1 MAITADYLNK
11 LVTQKNSLVDNLVT
25 KGVTATHDE
34 TLETLVPKVLE
45 ISGGGSEGIY
55 PIGEDS
61 RPTGDV
67 TISEG
72 ITSLYKYIF
81 NNNTNIT
88 SVSLPMSLT
97 TLDSSAF
104 YGCTNLTNITTKGQG
119 LSWGEAVFYNDKNLT
134 NEACN
139 TLCQNIDGQNTSNDS
154 NGVFGGCTALT
165 DIKVDWCSNYMFK
178 NCTGLKKLEITNTK
192 NKTATGTNI
201 CYGCTELTEV
211 ILPENTGLAT
221 IGTNAFYNCKKLTT
235 INIPEG
241 ITTINDLAFY
251 NCGFSLINLPSTLIT
266 ITGGSGNTKGTFRN
280 CSQLLS
286 LSLPEGIVTVGGYAF
301 NSCTSL
307 TSIYLP
313 SSITSYATTALYG
326 CTALTTVTVGDGW
339 SNALNLS
346 YSDNITVDSI
356 KAIINN
362 VATVS
367 SSTKITLS
375 SAVYQNFTLDDEYAD
390 YLELATN
397 KGWSIGT

>member
-1 MAITADYLNK
+1 MATTTDYLNK
-11 LVTQKNSLVDNLVT
+11 LITQKNTLVDNLVT
-25 KGVTATHDE
+25 KGVSATHDE

-45 ISGGGSEGIY
+45 ISGGSSEGIY
-55 PIGEDS
+55 PIGDDS

-72 ITSLYKYIF
+72 ITSLYQYVF
-81 NNNTNIT
+81 YNNKNIT

-97 TLDSSAF
+97 TLDGYAF
-104 YGCTNLTNITTKGQG
+104 GGCTNLTNITTKGQG
-119 LSWGEAVFYNDKNLT
+119 LSWGAAVFYNDKNLT

-139 TLCQNIDGQNTSNDS
+139 TLCQNIDGQNTNNNS
-154 NGVFGGCTALT
+154 NGVFGNCTGLT
-165 DIKVDWCSNYMFK
+165 DVKVDWCSNYMFK
-178 NCTGLKKLEITNTK
+178 DCTGLKKLEITNTK

-201 CYGCTELTEV
+201 CYGCTSLTEV

-221 IGTNAFYNCKKLTT
+221 IGTNAFYNCKNLTT
-235 INIPEG
+235 INIPDG

-251 NCGFSLINLPSTLIT
+251 NCGFSSINLPSTLIT
-266 ITGGSGNTKGTFRN
+266 ITGGSANTKGAFRN

-286 LSLPEGIVTVGGYAF
+286 LNLPDGVVTVGGYAF

-326 CTALTTVTVGDGW
+326 CSALTTVTVGNGW
-339 SNALNLS
+339 TNALNLS

-356 KAIINN
+356 KMIINN
-362 VATVS
+362 VANVDS
-367 SSTKITLS
+367 SKKITLS
-375 SAVYQNFTLDDEYAD
+375 SAVYQNFTLDNEYAD